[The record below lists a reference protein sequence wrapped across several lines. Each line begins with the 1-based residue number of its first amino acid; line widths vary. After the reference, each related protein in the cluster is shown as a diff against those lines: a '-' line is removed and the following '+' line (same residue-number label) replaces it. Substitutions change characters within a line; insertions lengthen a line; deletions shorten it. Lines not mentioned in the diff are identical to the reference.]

1 MYYYAIR
8 QNGISDEV
16 KLIASDK
23 DPASLQ
29 EKILHHID
37 ALNACKVDV
46 PLTLYVTDEQQKA
59 YIPLIGDVATE
70 QFSLFPDETPVVS
83 RRQQEEIERR
93 EWERE
98 NCKCL
103 GHEILLG
110 YRRSYKHYRLVKR
123 FWHEKTE
130 EERKHLTDLLDFV
143 DMTVDG
149 ISDDPEEK
157 RMYHDVLV
165 LAYQKDRSFI
175 AISRELHQAES
186 SVNKRINEI
195 KYHLGQTAQ
204 KVLTRETLEA
214 MIRQNKVDAMV

>member
-16 KLIASDK
+16 KIIASDK
-23 DPASLQ
+23 DPNSLQ
-29 EKILHHID
+29 EKILYHID
-37 ALNACKVDV
+37 ALNACKVEV
-46 PLTLYVTDEQQKA
+46 PLSLYVTDEQQA
-59 YIPLIGDVATE
+59 SYIQLLGDISTE
-70 QFSLFPDETPVVS
+70 QFSLFPDDAPIVS
-83 RRQQEEIERR
+83 RRRQEEIERR
-93 EWERE
+93 EREKE

-110 YRRSYKHYRLVKR
+110 YRRSYKEYRLVKR

-175 AISRELHQAES
+175 AISREIHQAES
-186 SVNKRINEI
+186 SVNKRINDI
-195 KYHLGQTAQ
+195 KYHLGRSAQ
-204 KVLTRETLEA
+204 NVLTRETLEA
-214 MIRQNKVDAMV
+214 MIRQNKVDSMM